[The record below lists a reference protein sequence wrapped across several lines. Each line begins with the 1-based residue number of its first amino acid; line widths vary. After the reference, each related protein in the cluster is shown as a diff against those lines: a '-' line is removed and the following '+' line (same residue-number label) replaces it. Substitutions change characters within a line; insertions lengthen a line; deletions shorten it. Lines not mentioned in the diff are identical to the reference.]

1 MDEPSMQVSGSG
13 NPIELIFQ
21 QASKLPSNPALVS
34 PRLTLSYKQLVR
46 LSKQTAQRLARL
58 GIERG
63 QVVGVQCQP
72 ETTVVVWLALL
83 QLGAVSLHV
92 TTETVKSRGG
102 DLDFVVVDDN
112 FSRLAHKNLITLTA
126 DFFESLEAT
135 SPLEDIAELD
145 SKSLVRVVFSSG
157 TTGIPKGVPFDVET
171 FLGRV
176 ESATKNW
183 IPRQPFMSLLGP
195 ETVSGFQ
202 TVFAQLFE
210 GQTCFVSHN
219 SSMNWK
225 LIQSH
230 GIKSIKT
237 SPAKLADLIRSLK
250 SDINDAKV
258 RLPLEEI
265 QVAGGLLPISLAAN
279 CEETF
284 ALTPI
289 YLYGSTEVGT
299 ANCVGTMVSE
309 VDCEIVDLNETP
321 VTTGEIGSVRIR
333 RRPMPNG
340 YWKEERYSPNG
351 FRDGWFYPG
360 DRGWVNSSRELFI
373 EGRSDD
379 QVNAG
384 GVKVNLAQLDQQ
396 IGDLDQLSDAA
407 TFEFTGS
414 LGESLLGLAYTS
426 IEPIDPQE
434 VERIVGN
441 SMPALRFN
449 AFVKLDSI
457 PRNNLGKAQRDK
469 LAESVKGK

>member
-1 MDEPSMQVSGSG
+1 
-13 NPIELIFQ
+13 
-21 QASKLPSNPALVS
+21 
-34 PRLTLSYKQLVR
+34 
-46 LSKQTAQRLARL
+46 
-58 GIERG
+58 
-63 QVVGVQCQP
+63 
-72 ETTVVVWLALL
+72 
-83 QLGAVSLHV
+83 
-92 TTETVKSRGG
+92 
-102 DLDFVVVDDN
+102 
-112 FSRLAHKNLITLTA
+112 
-126 DFFESLEAT
+126 
-135 SPLEDIAELD
+135 
-145 SKSLVRVVFSSG
+145 
-157 TTGIPKGVPFDVET
+157 
-171 FLGRV
+171 
-176 ESATKNW
+176 
-183 IPRQPFMSLLGP
+183 MSLLGL

-219 SSMNWK
+219 GSMNWK

-250 SDINDAKV
+250 SDISDAKV

-265 QVAGGLLPISLAAN
+265 QVAGGLLPKSLAAN

-284 ALTPI
+284 ALTPT

-299 ANCVGTMVSE
+299 VSRGEFNFSHANCVGAMVSE

-333 RRPMPNG
+333 RRPMPSS
-340 YWKEERYSPNG
+340 YWKEELTRSNG

-396 IGDLDQLSDAA
+396 IGDLDQLTDAA

-441 SMPALRFN
+441 SMPGLRFN

-469 LAESVKGK
+469 LTESVKGK